1 MGCGVKGPSVHSVKL
16 SSDERDS
23 ARSIGGM
30 SESCAVLLL
39 GIEFGVFG
47 ASL

>member
-1 MGCGVKGPSVHSVKL
+1 MHSVTL
-16 SSDERDS
+16 SIDERDS

-39 GIEFGVFG
+39 GIEFGVLMYAG
-47 ASL
+47 